1 MYQIITDIKKG
12 KPSKHIGA
20 MVTVK
25 PIAVART
32 HTHTYIHTHTHTR
45 TGPPLGVGMRY
56 AEEAMR
62 MLRAQHADLGL
73 QDEREGIISG
83 RAKRKDGEHK
93 KD

>member
-1 MYQIITDIKKG
+1 
-12 KPSKHIGA
+12 
-20 MVTVK
+20 
-25 PIAVART
+25 
-32 HTHTYIHTHTHTR
+32 
-45 TGPPLGVGMRY
+45 
-56 AEEAMR
+56 MR